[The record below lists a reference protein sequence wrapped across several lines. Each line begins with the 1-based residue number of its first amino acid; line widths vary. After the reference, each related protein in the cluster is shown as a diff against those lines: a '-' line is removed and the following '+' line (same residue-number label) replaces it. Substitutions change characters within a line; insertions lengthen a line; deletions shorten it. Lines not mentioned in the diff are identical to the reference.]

1 MQEVIDRLEDMLI
14 WSQRLGSDET
24 YEIQELIK
32 ILKEQ
37 ELT

>member
-24 YEIQELIK
+24 YEIQELIN

-37 ELT
+37 VLT